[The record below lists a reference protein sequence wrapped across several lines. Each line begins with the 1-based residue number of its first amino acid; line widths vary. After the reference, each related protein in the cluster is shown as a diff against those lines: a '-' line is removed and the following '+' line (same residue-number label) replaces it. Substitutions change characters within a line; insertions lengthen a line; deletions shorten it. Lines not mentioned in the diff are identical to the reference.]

1 MKKILVT
8 VSLEND
14 DAVALAYEDYIRA
27 KQALQRA
34 LDNEK
39 VEIKENADS
48 GN

>member
-8 VSLEND
+8 VYLEND

>member
-1 MKKILVT
+1 MTKILVT